1 MKHFILLTLFLLT
14 IHTIYAQ
21 QSKCSISALG
31 ASLDTTLN
39 AQTQLDEI
47 ELSAIFNVSGIGQAN
62 TISVGVGALSLTAD
76 GISTIFEVVKEGK
89 EFYLVEQ
96 NMRFKVVNGT
106 VNVFIHL
113 DGKPGD
119 YQNKYAIVKVT
130 DKEGHTSEPQSVVIH

>member
-1 MKHFILLTLFLLT
+1 MKHFLFLILFSLT
-14 IHTIYAQ
+14 TYTAFA

-47 ELSAIFNVSGIGQAN
+47 ELSVIFNISGIGQAN

-89 EFYLVEQ
+89 TYFLVEQ
-96 NMRFKVVNGT
+96 NMRFKVESGT
-106 VNVFIHL
+106 VSVFIHL
-113 DGKPGD
+113 NGKPED
-119 YQNKYAIVKVT
+119 YQNKYAIVKIT
-130 DKEGHTSEPQSVVIH
+130 DKEGHTSNPQSVLIH